1 MLRYGLFQSGWLKPE
16 KPPKT
21 NTLHLSKA
29 ALESFDSAAAKLEER
44 HPELAEALE
53 ELVRKYGA

>member
-1 MLRYGLFQSGWLKPE
+1 
-16 KPPKT
+16 
-21 NTLHLSKA
+21 LHLSKA